1 MPGLSTHL
9 LRHRRRRC
17 LHLVKTKQLRCV
29 LYASLV
35 REMIG
40 IFCSLIS
47 LLNFGSF
54 VLIGFAR
61 AAGKRHACSCRQE
74 EVRAFIW
81 LVIIRFEALLS
92 VSVLSVVV
100 E

>member
-1 MPGLSTHL
+1 M
-9 LRHRRRRC
+9 R
-17 LHLVKTKQLRCV
+17 
-29 LYASLV
+29 ASLV
-35 REMIG
+35 REIIG

-54 VLIGFAR
+54 VLIGL

-81 LVIIRFEALLS
+81 LVIMRFEALLF
-92 VSVLSVVV
+92 VSIVSVVV